1 MITYVLRRLLLLV
14 PTLALISVCA
24 FLIMQAPPGDFITS
38 YVAQLSSGGESVDSA
53 TIEGLRTRYGLDQP
67 IYVQYWK
74 WVSGFVVG
82 DFGFSFE
89 WNRPV
94 NELLGQRI
102 LLSLVVSICAL
113 TFSWIVALAIGVYS
127 AVRQY
132 SLLDYLFTCI
142 GFIGLATP
150 NFMLALVL
158 MYLSFAW
165 FGVPVGGLFSPQ
177 YVDAPWSMGKV
188 VDLLQHLWIPVIVIG
203 TGATASLMRIMRA
216 NLLDELR
223 QPYVETALSKGMSFR
238 RVLFKY
244 PFRIAINP
252 FLSTIG
258 WLLPALIAGEIITAI
273 VLDLPTI
280 GPLFLRALQNQ
291 DMFLAGSI
299 LMIIAFMTVIGTLL
313 SDLLLAWVDP
323 RVRYQ

>member
-1 MITYVLRRLLLLV
+1 MVSYIARRLLLLA
-14 PTLALISVCA
+14 PTLALISICA
-24 FLIMQAPPGDFITS
+24 FLIMQAPPGDFMTS
-38 YVAQLSSGGESVDSA
+38 YVAQLSSAGESVDTA

-74 WVSGFVVG
+74 WISGFVVG

-89 WNRPV
+89 WNKPV
-94 NELLGQRI
+94 RELLGQR
-102 LLSLVVSICAL
+102 LALSLLVAVTAL
-113 TFSWIVALAIGVYS
+113 TFSWIVALAIGVFS

-132 SLLDYLFTCI
+132 SLLDYVFTFI

-158 MYLSFAW
+158 MYISFAW
-165 FGVPVGGLFSPQ
+165 FGTSVGGLFSPE
-177 YVDAPWSMGKV
+177 YLDAPWSWGRV
-188 VDLLQHLWIPVIVIG
+188 VDLLQHLWIPVIVVGAAG
-203 TGATASLMRIMRA
+203 TAGLIRIMRA

-223 QPYVETALSKGMSFR
+223 QPYVETALAKGLSFR
-238 RVLFKY
+238 RTLFRY
-244 PFRIAINP
+244 PFRLAINP
-252 FLSTIG
+252 FLSTVG
-258 WLLPALIAGEIITAI
+258 WLLPTLIAGEIITAI

-291 DMFLAGSI
+291 DMYLAGSI
-299 LMIIAFMTVIGTLL
+299 LMIIALLTVTGTLL
-313 SDLLLAWVDP
+313 SDLLLAWIDP